1 MKKELTL
8 NIGALPEGV
17 FYNSAILTESA
28 QRKFGIELFIGVVK
42 QNQVKRLYQASVD
55 TFAAAKFHELC
66 DGKGP
71 TLTLIKT
78 TANHIFGGY
87 TT

>member
-1 MKKELTL
+1 M
-8 NIGALPEGV
+8 IGVLPEGL
-17 FYNSAILTESA
+17 FNSSAILTDSA
-28 QRKFGIELFIGVVK
+28 QRKFVNELFIGVVK
-42 QNQVKRLYQASVD
+42 QNEVKRLYQASVH

-71 TLTLIKT
+71 TLTLVKT
-78 TANHIFGGY
+78 TGNHVFGGY

>member
-1 MKKELTL
+1 MKKELSL
-8 NIGALPEGV
+8 NIGALHQDV
-17 FYNSAILTESA
+17 LNNSAILTDQD
-28 QRKFGIELFIGVVK
+28 QRNFVNELFIGVVK

-55 TFAAAKFHELC
+55 SFAVAKFHELC

-78 TANHIFGGY
+78 NANHIFGGY
-87 TT
+87 TS